1 MFISRSHSEQEFASN
16 WEYTKMDSLF
26 NKKKNCTRNPSKNI
40 FEIGK
45 ALQLSKQKRN
55 LTIEHKVA
63 MVF

>member
-1 MFISRSHSEQEFASN
+1 
-16 WEYTKMDSLF
+16 MDNLF
-26 NKKKNCTRNPSKNI
+26 NKKKNCTQNQSTNI
-40 FEIGK
+40 FGIGK

>member
-1 MFISRSHSEQEFASN
+1 
-16 WEYTKMDSLF
+16 MDSLF
-26 NKKKNCTRNPSKNI
+26 NKKKNCARNPSKNI

-55 LTIEHKVA
+55 LTIDHKVA

>member
-1 MFISRSHSEQEFASN
+1 
-16 WEYTKMDSLF
+16 MDSLF

-55 LTIEHKVA
+55 LTVEHKVA